1 MTALPECVQAAAA
14 VVPGVDV
21 VAIAGIVGTLLGAIL
36 GAAIT
41 WKVQQRQ
48 FAHEDRTRFHDRR
61 LAVYAEF
68 NEACDRVT
76 ADAHAGAADVHHLDQ
91 VLRSYQTLRL
101 IASEQVWAPAR
112 AVQATIAKLASA
124 PAAEFATLEQALTNQ
139 QRELSGAI
147 RRELGVE

>member
-14 VVPGVDV
+14 VVPGVDI

-76 ADAHAGAADVHHLDQ
+76 ADAHAGAADVHHL
-91 VLRSYQTLRL
+91 YQALRL